1 MGQVSSY
8 ISSTKIAW
16 MNKLALPLAV
26 KEDKLGYMVCITAL
40 GAHAHMAA
48 ADGVTELVEQFR
60 WVGCIVHHVVNG
72 GVHADQIM
80 YYWRTCNLV
89 RC

>member
-26 KEDKLGYMVCITAL
+26 KEDKLGYMVYITAL
-40 GAHAHMAA
+40 GAHAHMAT

-60 WVGCIVHHVVNG
+60 WVGCIAHNVGDCGMDN
-72 GVHADQIM
+72 
-80 YYWRTCNLV
+80 V
-89 RC
+89 R